1 MIAGFNAHNIEQN
14 SCICVVSFNDVST
27 FPPSLF
33 SNPDKT
39 RIDKSQINYT
49 PIYLS
54 ILGSNI
60 RFTGANPGYTT
71 RELSHHLRITGARYI
86 LTSLKSLPVS
96 LAAAQEC
103 NIPLSNVFVLNFEGE
118 DIPLGQQSWENL
130 LCHGEMDW
138 IRGADEET
146 RNAAAAYVST
156 SGTSGLPKAAVIS
169 HGYLISQGRVVEDL
183 VRSQIQINGRRGGES
198 DVSKAVRSLI
208 ALPPFH
214 VFTMPLQHA
223 VPLRTGYPAYI
234 MPRFE
239 EATFVSAVEKFGI
252 THTIVVPPI
261 MMTLSKYDRDELNTL
276 KTVFV
281 GGSCASEGMQRKL
294 YGAMGKEARIVQ
306 VYGMTETGWATT
318 WSRAEKDD
326 SGSVGQPVD
335 GTRLRL
341 VYHCP
346 TASAHVVFGR

>member
-1 MIAGFNAHNIEQN
+1 M
-14 SCICVVSFNDVST
+14 
-27 FPPSLF
+27 
-33 SNPDKT
+33 
-39 RIDKSQINYT
+39 
-49 PIYLS
+49 
-54 ILGSNI
+54 
-60 RFTGANPGYTT
+60 
-71 RELSHHLRITGARYI
+71 
-86 LTSLKSLPVS
+86 S

-103 NIPLSNVFVLNFEGE
+103 NLPPSNIFVLNFEGE
-118 DIPLGQQSWENL
+118 EIPLGQQSWETL

-169 HGYLISQGRVVEDL
+169 HGYLISQGKVVEDL
-183 VRSQIQINGRRGGES
+183 VRSQTQMNGRRGRGR
-198 DVSKAVRSLI
+198 DVSGAVKSLI

-234 MPRFE
+234 MPRFK
-239 EATFVSAVEKFGI
+239 EATFVSAIEKFGI
-252 THTIVVPPI
+252 THAIVVPPI
-261 MMTLSKYDRDELNTL
+261 MMTLSKYEQGDLNTL

-294 YGAMGKEARIVQ
+294 YGALSYEAKIVQ

-326 SGSVGQPVD
+326 TGSVGQPVD
-335 GTRLRL
+335 GTRLR
-341 VYHCP
+341 
-346 TASAHVVFGR
+346 